1 MKRIQ
6 CLDRE
11 QWLAGRRLG
20 GSDASVIVHMNP
32 YKSIVDLYL
41 EKIGTKEPKDKYDRK
56 NNGAV

>member
-6 CLDRE
+6 CQDRE

-32 YKSIVDLYL
+32 YKSNVDLYM
-41 EKIGTKEPKDKYDRK
+41 EKVGLK
-56 NNGAV
+56 NQRICQRI